1 MSETGLPI
9 RKLPP
14 LVVNQIAAG
23 EVIERPASVV
33 KELVENALDAG
44 ATRVLVEIEQGGVEL
59 VRVTDDG
66 AGIAAEELPLAL
78 APHATSKIGDVSDL
92 DRVATMG
99 FRGEALASIT
109 SVARVR
115 IRSRKRGQG
124 EAAQVEAEGDA
135 VGPVQPAAGPT
146 GTSVT
151 VRNLFFNTP
160 ARRKFL
166 RSLATEQGH
175 CLDWL
180 RDLALAWPAVGF
192 RVTAD
197 GREVLDVPPGQ
208 GPRERALGVLG
219 PELAPQLLE
228 VHLDGFDDARGLA
241 LWGLAGRPEIAR
253 GSNKHQHVFVNG
265 RTVRDRTI
273 QHALKEAYR
282 GLIEPGRHPTAV
294 LMLSMGPEG
303 VDVNVHPAKLEVRFR
318 DQSMVHSGVLRA
330 VREALRSA
338 DLTPE
343 IATARGRVAEFGAG
357 ESLLPRGP
365 EAPPE
370 RRFADYFTRPPAP
383 APGRLSFSTL
393 RETLDA
399 GSAMGDERGDAR
411 AEDTPARG
419 AAAVGSPGFAPG
431 ADSFIVPTARSLQ
444 VHNAYVVTQ
453 DEQGIVIVDQHALH
467 ERAMFEFL
475 LARVTGAPLERQHLL
490 APAIID
496 VEPGQ
501 GALLDALRPLLGR
514 IGVEAEMLGPRSI
527 GVRSFPS
534 FLFERNVDPV
544 EFMSDLF
551 DKAASDRFAPDSEE
565 ALRDVLDM
573 MACKAAVRAGDRLKG
588 AELEALLELREDVER
603 SSNCPHGR
611 PTSIRL
617 SLKELE
623 RRFGRA

>member
-1 MSETGLPI
+1 M
-9 RKLPP
+9 
-14 LVVNQIAAG
+14 VNQIAAG

-44 ATRVLVEIEQGGVEL
+44 ATRILVEIEQGGVEL

-66 AGIAAEELPLAL
+66 GGIAPDELPLAL
-78 APHATSKIGDVSDL
+78 APHATSKISDVNDL

-115 IRSRKRGQG
+115 IRSRVRGAS
-124 EAAQVEAEGDA
+124 EAVQIEAEGDS
-135 VGPVQPAAGPT
+135 VGAVQPAPGPP
-146 GTSVT
+146 GTSIT

-197 GREVLDVPPGQ
+197 GREMMDLSPGQ

-219 PELAPQLLE
+219 RELEAQLLE
-228 VHLDGFDDARGLA
+228 VHLDSFDDARGLA
-241 LWGLAGRPEIAR
+241 LWGLVGRPEIAR
-253 GSNKHQHVFVNG
+253 ATNKHQHVFVNG

-294 LMLSMGPEG
+294 LMLSIGPEG

-318 DQSMVHSGVLRA
+318 DQSMVHSGVLRS
-330 VREALRSA
+330 VREALRNA

-343 IATARGRVAEFGAG
+343 VAVPRAPAPEFGAG
-357 ESLLPRGP
+357 ELLLPREMPGT
-365 EAPPE
+365 PE
-370 RRFADYFTRPPAP
+370 RRFVEYFSRPAP
-383 APGRLSFSTL
+383 APAARLSYAAL
-393 RETLDA
+393 RDA
-399 GSAMGDERGDAR
+399 MTAPGTERATATQMPADRPGSAEVESPATQRPIQEGPEFAQGA
-411 AEDTPARG
+411 ARG
-419 AAAVGSPGFAPG
+419 TPDP
-431 ADSFIVPTARSLQ
+431 FIVPTARSLQ

-453 DEQGIVIVDQHALH
+453 DDQGIVIVDQHALH
-467 ERAMFEFL
+467 ERAMFEYL
-475 LARVTGAPLERQHLL
+475 LARVTSAPLESQHLL
-490 APAIID
+490 TPAIID

-501 GALLDALRPLLGR
+501 AAMLETLRPLLAR
-514 IGVEAEMLGPRSI
+514 IGVEAELMGPRSV
-527 GVRSFPS
+527 GVRAFAS
-534 FLFERNVDPV
+534 FLFERGVDPV
-544 EFMSDLF
+544 EFMADLL
-551 DKAASDRFAPDSEE
+551 DKAGADRFSPDSEE

-588 AELEALLELREDVER
+588 QELEALLELREDVER